1 MKVIVN
7 DSLIPKAQNAPLDY
21 RDRINS
27 EYGTK
32 ESIIAKI
39 LELGNPYEGQIV
51 YDKSFDKYYVVNSV
65 TVDEELNTHIT
76 IRDFQKPLEF
86 ATFDDITNLFN

>member
-7 DSLIPKAQNAPLDY
+7 DALIPKAQNVPLDY
-21 RDRINS
+21 RGRISS
-27 EYGTK
+27 EDGTK
-32 ESIIAKI
+32 ESIISKI

-65 TVDEELNTHIT
+65 TVDEELNIHIT
-76 IRDFQKPLEF
+76 VRDFQKPLEF

>member
-21 RDRINS
+21 RCRISS
-27 EYGTK
+27 EDGTK

>member
-7 DSLIPKAQNAPLDY
+7 NSLIPKAQNAPLDY
-21 RDRINS
+21 RGRISS
-27 EYGTK
+27 EDGTK
-32 ESIIAKI
+32 ASIIAKI

-76 IRDFQKPLEF
+76 IRDFQKSLEF
-86 ATFDDITNLFN
+86 ATFDDIISLFN

>member
-1 MKVIVN
+1 MA
-7 DSLIPKAQNAPLDY
+7 DLTSL
-21 RDRINS
+21 
-27 EYGTK
+27 
-32 ESIIAKI
+32 KI

-65 TVDEELNTHIT
+65 TVDEELNIHIT

-86 ATFDDITNLFN
+86 ATFDDIINLFN

>member
-21 RDRINS
+21 RERISS
-27 EYGTK
+27 EDGTK
-32 ESIIAKI
+32 ASIIAKI

-65 TVDEELNTHIT
+65 TVDEELNNHIT

-86 ATFDDITNLFN
+86 ATFDDIINLFN